1 MGNVKGIENK
11 DESEE
16 TYIYIYRQITT
27 LQEIVPYRVNYER
40 MSYNAEQSL
49 QGKLKMDQTCLD
61 NNTCGFA
68 GVCSII
74 NVKGEAVCTINIWT
88 PIALVFIATFVV
100 LVFVTILLYVD
111 YRKRKPRGLSE
122 NEYCSLE

>member
-1 MGNVKGIENK
+1 
-11 DESEE
+11 
-16 TYIYIYRQITT
+16 
-27 LQEIVPYRVNYER
+27 

-100 LVFVTILLYVD
+100 LAFVTILLYVD

-122 NEYCSLE
+122 NEYCSLETNRWYTTIDGKVEEYCYDSLTCATVNEYATINNKDLN